1 MLDLGYRKFIKINAK
16 DQKLP
21 WMSIIHYIIKVKNG
35 SFCFTST
42 PIK

>member
-1 MLDLGYRKFIKINAK
+1 MLHLGYRKFIQTNAK

-21 WMSIIHYIIKVKNG
+21 WMLHYIKENG
-35 SFCFTST
+35 SFCFTGK